1 MLGLVS
7 KRREALKAFG
17 GSTNKFFSKE
27 RSFLMNFNVI
37 KIMFPW
43 FFLVGFCFPIS
54 FEIKNNSYP
63 LMGRAWALSSESMPL
78 TSNIFVDIAKKQ
90 NPAVV
95 NVSMKSKVREKGSR
109 FNNPRHPGQKDQ
121 FRDFYDKFFRQ
132 QKPGPRQDRTPRR
145 GGTGSGFII
154 DPDGYIVTNN
164 HVVEGADEII
174 VELDDDHEYT
184 ATLVGTDPKTDIAL
198 IQINREKGDNTP
210 FPYLQMGNSD
220 RLEVGEWVMAIG
232 NPFGLPHT
240 VTVGVVS
247 AKGRNIG
254 AGNYDEFIQ
263 TDASINPGNSGG
275 PLINIK
281 GEVIGINTAIIS
293 GPAGGGNVGIGF
305 AIPVNIAKSI
315 LTDLREKGK
324 VTRGWLGVMIQKIT
338 PDLAKSF
345 SLQDNKGALVGDVI
359 PEGPAAKAGIQR
371 GDVIVDF
378 NGHKV
383 ENMKQLPKI
392 VAQTTPDTDVNV
404 VVIRDGKSMTLNVHI
419 AILKDSE
426 QKLAQKG
433 GTEDSLGIQGQDI
446 TPELAQSLD
455 LDSEEGVLVSDV
467 TAGLSAAE
475 AGIKRGDVITE
486 IDRKPIVNMLE
497 YKSSLGA
504 IKKGRTVL
512 FLIKRGGTTIY
523 IAVRIK

>member
-1 MLGLVS
+1 
-7 KRREALKAFG
+7 
-17 GSTNKFFSKE
+17 
-27 RSFLMNFNVI
+27 MNFNVT
-37 KIMFPW
+37 KIISPW

-54 FEIKNNSYP
+54 FEAENNSFQ
-63 LMGRAWALSSESMPL
+63 LMGRAWALSSKSMPL
-78 TSNIFVDIAKKQ
+78 TSNTFVDIAKQQ

-95 NVSMKSKVREKGSR
+95 NVSMKAKTRRTGDGFK
-109 FNNPRHPGQKDQ
+109 NPGHRGQKDQ

-132 QKPGPRQDRTPRR
+132 QRPGPGPGQGKPPRR

-154 DPDGYIVTNN
+154 DADGYILTNN
-164 HVVEGADEII
+164 HVVEGADEIL
-174 VELDDDHEYT
+174 VNLDDDNEYT
-184 ATLVGTDPKTDIAL
+184 ATLIGTDPKTDIAL
-198 IQINREKGDNTP
+198 IKINRKNGDKTP
-210 FPYLQMGNSD
+210 FPYLQMGDSD
-220 RLEVGEWVMAIG
+220 KLEVGEWVVAIG

-293 GPAGGGNVGIGF
+293 GGGPGGGNVGIGF
-305 AIPVNIAKSI
+305 AIPVNMAKSI

-345 SLQDNKGALVGDVI
+345 SLADKNGALVGDVI
-359 PEGPAAKAGIQR
+359 PEGPAAKAGIKR
-371 GDVIVDF
+371 GDVIVKF
-378 NGHKV
+378 NGQEV
-383 ENMKQLPKI
+383 SNMKQLPKI
-392 VAQTTPDTDVNV
+392 VAQTTPETNVKV
-404 VVIRDGKSMTLNVHI
+404 VVVRDGKLMTLDVGI
-419 AILKDSE
+419 EILKDGD
-426 QKLAQKG
+426 QKIAQRG
-433 GTEDSLGIQGQDI
+433 ATEDPLGMQGQDI
-446 TPELAQSLD
+446 TPDLARSLN

-467 TAGLSAAE
+467 TAGQSAAE
-475 AGIKRGDVITE
+475 AGIRRGDVITE
-486 IDRKPIVNMLE
+486 IDRKPISNMVE
-497 YKSSLGA
+497 YKSSLGT

-512 FLIKRGGTTIY
+512 FLIQRGGTTIY